1 MLIRKHRRAHTLE
14 RAIAREDLAKQGS
27 ETLLYL
33 SARERLTSRANDG
46 PLRVMLAEMY
56 AQYPVYRPLH
66 PPPRQ
71 LNLTLLRL

>member
-14 RAIAREDLAKQGS
+14 RAIEREDLAKQGS

-56 AQYPVYRPLH
+56 AQYMFTALYTPRAAAH
-66 PPPRQ
+66 PR
-71 LNLTLLRL
+71 RRD